1 MGWLKKI
8 GRKIDR
14 GIRKVFGD
22 NGWLKAAATAVGLY
36 FAAPYIGQFFKGI
49 GGTAPPVS
57 QTKTLG
63 TAVEGIEA
71 GATMAEKLKR
81 VKELETTLFD
91 KTMTA
96 LQSQKPTVYNN
107 ITDAVS
113 NTFDKMKL
121 FPTKTVDTV
130 TGDIVKSKRE
140 SFLPRFF
147 KDTVPEVVEAGKI
160 ITPEQKV
167 RFARLL
173 PEGTGEFAGDL
184 GKGVIGGYAL
194 SELQGEPPQI
204 GSLKGVQARPAET
217 SPQGNWLSDIT
228 PSYMAATNSL
238 VPPVSIP
245 EVASQNLYGNGAP
258 HFIAQTVPAP
268 FQTPWGLT
276 GTSTVG

>member
-49 GGTAPPVS
+49 GGTAPTVS

-71 GATMAEKLKR
+71 GGNVAD
-81 VKELETTLFD
+81 LFN

-96 LQSQKPTVYNN
+96 VHGQKPTVYNN

-184 GKGVIGGYAL
+184 GKGVVGGYAL